1 MYSVLQSLLELATFV
16 TSIYLILS
24 GFSSEVKYSSIE
36 YIRKRNMIFGIILLI
51 LAIIVGLPDMY
62 HGFVN
67 GWNAWRK

>member
-16 TSIYLILS
+16 TSIDLMLS

>member
-1 MYSVLQSLLELATFV
+1 MFVVFESLLDIVIVV